1 MGVRGCSPGRS
12 AEVRREGGLGWA
24 YFWVGARAVR
34 ASGPPPGPRP
44 PQGSRQGCWPA
55 GSVPFMSVPASGS
68 LRSTSSDGS
77 SCTWGVRQLRL
88 PLGDFLPAGL
98 LGVWGAG
105 LSSAM
110 TCSQPQRARLVCRDP
125 SPACSV
131 PWPHS
136 LPRSELP
143 ITFQAQLQGCWLPF
157 PRNPPGLLL
166 PIRMGSPVPRLN
178 PVPPQTAVF
187 STLSL
192 PQRQGSTSS
201 EGPVAG
207 SEWASRPSRRTAR
220 PSEQLRRKASCISS
234 ADPRGDHPPPQS
246 PGGTGPFKK
255 RGPLPG

>member
-1 MGVRGCSPGRS
+1 MEPS
-12 AEVRREGGLGWA
+12 EEGGLGWA

-136 LPRSELP
+136 LPGAYPTGLKCSPGILP
-143 ITFQAQLQGCWLPF
+143 NPFQGKLC
-157 PRNPPGLLL
+157 RNPGPG
-166 PIRMGSPVPRLN
+166 SAVTTNSSVPAELHSFRETPL
-178 PVPPQTAVF
+178 
-187 STLSL
+187 
-192 PQRQGSTSS
+192 
-201 EGPVAG
+201 AG
-207 SEWASRPSRRTAR
+207 R
-220 PSEQLRRKASCISS
+220 
-234 ADPRGDHPPPQS
+234 
-246 PGGTGPFKK
+246 
-255 RGPLPG
+255 